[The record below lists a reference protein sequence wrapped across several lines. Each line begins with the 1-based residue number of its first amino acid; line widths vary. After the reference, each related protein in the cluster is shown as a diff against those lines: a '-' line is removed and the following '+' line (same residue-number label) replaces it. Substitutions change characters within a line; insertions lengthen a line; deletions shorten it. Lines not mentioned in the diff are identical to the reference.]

1 MKNNILISIHPQH
14 VAKILSG
21 EKRFEFRKRVP
32 PDSVRR
38 MVIYSTAPVM
48 KVVAVAE
55 INRKLSAKPENIWKR
70 TRHASGITKQHFND
84 YFQEKEIAHALEIGE
99 VTELDSPLSL
109 SDICLNLVA
118 PQSYAFMDDSLVNRL

>member
-21 EKRFEFRKRVP
+21 EKRFEFRKREP

-38 MVIYSTAPVM
+38 MVIYATAPIM

-55 INRKLSAKPENIWKR
+55 INRKLSAKPESIWKE

-84 YFQEKEIAHALEIGE
+84 YFHERDVAHALEIGE
-99 VTELDSPLSL
+99 VTELDCPLSL
-109 SDICLNLVA
+109 TDICLKLVA
-118 PQSYAFMDDSLVNRL
+118 PQSYAFMDDSLVNKL